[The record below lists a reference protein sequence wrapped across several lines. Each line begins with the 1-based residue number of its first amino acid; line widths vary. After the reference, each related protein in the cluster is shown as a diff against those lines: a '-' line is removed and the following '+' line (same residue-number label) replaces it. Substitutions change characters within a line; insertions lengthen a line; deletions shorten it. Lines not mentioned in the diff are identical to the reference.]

1 MGRGIEKQNG
11 AIFAVD
17 TSHVGVLDGMRVL
30 GVLGVLWF
38 HFWQQTWL
46 MPVYHT
52 PFLAWMGVERINPDV
67 LRRCGYLFVDLML
80 LISAFVLYLPHA
92 RRVFCGTKTDS
103 VKIFYKKRIARIVP
117 SYLLAIVIT
126 FAVALIEGKYAGKP
140 GFAAKDLLTHLT
152 FTSMAFNDTY
162 LFTCTNGVLW
172 TVCIEVCFYLIFPL
186 LAKAFREKP
195 LLTYLSM
202 TAVGLVFT
210 YAIAPYIGEPRV
222 MVNRFLTFLPVFA
235 NGMMAAH
242 LYVWYASRVRKKA
255 IPSVIGTVVSFA
267 AVWVL
272 FVLFRACARSGN
284 QQVWQM
290 QYRIALSFV
299 FTAWILGASISIRPI
314 RRLYDNRVLAS
325 GAAVS
330 YNLYIWHQWII
341 VHLRESFGAKNGG
354 DIAKAGAETQWTL
367 TIIGLIAA
375 LLAAVLFTYGLERPV
390 SRLIMRN
397 KKEKT
402 NAHLGE
408 SQ

>member
-1 MGRGIEKQNG
+1 MGREMEKQSG
-11 AIFAVD
+11 TLFAVD
-17 TSHVGVLDGMRVL
+17 ASHVGILDGMRAI

-46 MPVYHT
+46 MPVYRT
-52 PFLAWMGVERINPDV
+52 PFLTWMNVSRINPDV
-67 LRRCGYLFVDLML
+67 MRRCGYLFVDLML

-92 RRVFCGTKTDS
+92 RRVFCGTETDTTKT
-103 VKIFYKKRIARIVP
+103 FYKKRIARIVP

-126 FAVALIEGKYAGKP
+126 FFVALIEGKYAGRP
-140 GFAAKDLLTHLT
+140 GFAVKDLLTHLT

-162 LFTCTNGVLW
+162 LFTCTNSVLW

-186 LAKAFREKP
+186 LAKAFRKKP
-195 LLTYLSM
+195 LLTYLLM
-202 TAVGLVFT
+202 TGVGLVFT
-210 YAIAPYIGEPRV
+210 YAIATYIGEPRV

-242 LYVWYASRVRKKA
+242 LYVWYAARVRKKA
-255 IPSVIGTVVSFA
+255 LPSVIGTIVSFA
-267 AVWVL
+267 AVWTIIVL
-272 FVLFRACARSGN
+272 FKACVHAAN

-290 QYRIALSFV
+290 QYRIVLSLV
-299 FTAWILGASISIRPI
+299 FTAWILGAAISLRPV
-314 RRLYDNRVLAS
+314 RKLYDNRVLAS
-325 GAAVS
+325 IAAVS

-341 VHLRESFGAKNGG
+341 VHLREAFGAKNGG

-375 LLAAVLFTYGLERPV
+375 FSAAILVTYGLERPV
-390 SRLIMRN
+390 SRLIMRTE
-397 KKEKT
+397 KEKT